1 MTAVLSMGGG
11 AGDKATDAVR
21 RPGPFGVTSSA
32 LDDLGE
38 GYQGVHCREHAP
50 ARRRR
55 RASRVLPISRLV
67 PVHDRW
73 PGTRAGTA
81 SHVLASRQGSVWFT
95 MAGSRTGTL
104 GLTVA
109 DLFSGAGGL
118 SAGFRAAGF
127 EPVFALDKDGDS
139 CETYRRNFGFAPV
152 HASITDFE
160 PSDLAGKL
168 HDVDVILGGPS
179 CQTFSTQGRRF
190 KWADPNDE
198 RTMLWRHMLALVDK
212 VRPRAFLLENVP
224 GLSHKGL
231 AYEKDGEAHGEIV
244 THFRELGYKLR
255 AAILLAADYGVPQ
268 LRRRLFVVGVRDDL
282 NFEFPNPTHLGGWRR
297 DSLDKWEEERIRR
310 GLLRHLTLGEAL
322 GDLPPLL
329 SGDHI
334 STEYLR
340 AAESGYEKLM
350 RTGWKGPL
358 RDHEVRQLAETHRE
372 LIRHVPQGG
381 TWRDIPPH
389 LLPERFQGGMRRT
402 DSTNLLG
409 RLDPRRPAYTI
420 TTQFNNVTAGCF
432 THPTEDRALSVREG
446 ARLQSFPD
454 SFEFTGTMPSRCRQI
469 GNAVP
474 PLLAQ
479 HLANALAL
487 ALDPE
492 SRPRRPRKVRSV
504 LAEPVPVPDPV
515 THERLS
521 RQPRA
526 GTRPENRLFEALEGE
541 SLAFTRNV
549 RPVKGLRRE
558 ADGVLVEEK
567 VAVFVDGC
575 FWHGCPTHTR
585 ATKSNT
591 LWWREKIERNKA
603 RDVETDALLR
613 ADGWLVERVW
623 EHEDPVA
630 AAGRIRVL
638 VDRRRAGRRTRR
650 R

>member
-1 MTAVLSMGGG
+1 
-11 AGDKATDAVR
+11 
-21 RPGPFGVTSSA
+21 
-32 LDDLGE
+32 
-38 GYQGVHCREHAP
+38 
-50 ARRRR
+50 
-55 RASRVLPISRLV
+55 
-67 PVHDRW
+67 
-73 PGTRAGTA
+73 
-81 SHVLASRQGSVWFT
+81 
-95 MAGSRTGTL
+95 MAGSPTGTL
-104 GLTVA
+104 GLTIA

-139 CETYRRNFGFAPV
+139 CKTYERNFGFAPE

-160 PSDLAGKL
+160 PADLAGKL
-168 HDVDVILGGPS
+168 DDVDVILGGPS

-190 KWADPNDE
+190 KWADPADE
-198 RTMLWRHMLALVDK
+198 RTKLWRHMLALVDE

-231 AYEKDGEAHGEIV
+231 AYEKDGEAHGEIAE
-244 THFRELGYKLR
+244 HFRNLGYTLR

-268 LRRRLFVVGVRDDL
+268 LRRRLFVVGVQDDL
-282 NFEFPNPTHLGGWRR
+282 TFEFPSPTHLGGWRR
-297 DSLDKWEEERIRR
+297 DTLDKWEEQRIRR

-329 SGDHI
+329 SGEHPAD
-334 STEYLR
+334 EYLR

-358 RDHEVRQLAETHRE
+358 RDHEARPLGQAHRD
-372 LIRHVPQGG
+372 LVRHVPPGG

-409 RLDPRRPAYTI
+409 RLDADRPAYTV

-432 THPTEDRALSVREG
+432 THPSEDRALSVREG

-454 SFEFTGTMPSRCRQI
+454 SFEFAGTPSSRCRQI

-479 HLANALAL
+479 HLASALAV
-487 ALDPE
+487 ALDPAAK
-492 SRPRRPRKVRSV
+492 PRRPRKITSV
-504 LAEPVPVPDPV
+504 LAPATPTPDDT
-515 THERLS
+515 THTRMS
-521 RQPRA
+521 RQPRKA
-526 GTRPENRLFEALEGE
+526 TRPENRLFAALEAEG
-541 SLAFTRNV
+541 LAFVRNT
-549 RPVKGLRRE
+549 RPVEGLRRE
-558 ADGVLVEEK
+558 ADGVLIEER

-591 LWWREKIERNKA
+591 LWWREKIDRNKA
-603 RDVETDALLR
+603 RDAETDAALR
-613 ADGWLVERVW
+613 GQGWLVERVW
-623 EHEDPVA
+623 EHEDPTEA
-630 AAGRIRVL
+630 AARVAG
-638 VDRRRAGRRTRR
+638 VVARRRHAQHRARGGRHR
-650 R
+650 